1 MTGVD
6 EAVNSLKQVVLEL
19 EQKMQSRTVRGVEQ
33 LQQTDELKTALSR
46 QHELEEALLSVTNS
60 LDSIIGKLIDLAE
73 DCSLAQVDVSVNGQS
88 YRIACEDGQEDR
100 LVDLAAMVDEKVIEL
115 VNQIGQVGS
124 NRLLVMA
131 ALIIADEL
139 VDLKNEV
146 GSSRELEDKIKQ
158 EDMVL
163 TLQEIT
169 KRIENIAD
177 EVEQA

>member
-1 MTGVD
+1 M
-6 EAVNSLKQVVLEL
+6 
-19 EQKMQSRTVRGVEQ
+19 
-33 LQQTDELKTALSR
+33 
-46 QHELEEALLSVTNS
+46 
-60 LDSIIGKLIDLAE
+60 
-73 DCSLAQVDVSVNGQS
+73 AQVDVSVNGQS

-146 GSSRELEDKIKQ
+146 GSSRELEDNIKQ

>member
-1 MTGVD
+1 M
-6 EAVNSLKQVVLEL
+6 
-19 EQKMQSRTVRGVEQ
+19 
-33 LQQTDELKTALSR
+33 
-46 QHELEEALLSVTNS
+46 
-60 LDSIIGKLIDLAE
+60 
-73 DCSLAQVDVSVNGQS
+73 AQVDVSVNGQS

-100 LVDLAAMVDEKVIEL
+100 LVDLAAMVDEKVIGL

-146 GSSRELEDKIKQ
+146 GSSRELEDNIKQ

-169 KRIENIAD
+169 KRIENIAG

>member
-1 MTGVD
+1 M
-6 EAVNSLKQVVLEL
+6 
-19 EQKMQSRTVRGVEQ
+19 
-33 LQQTDELKTALSR
+33 
-46 QHELEEALLSVTNS
+46 
-60 LDSIIGKLIDLAE
+60 
-73 DCSLAQVDVSVNGQS
+73 AQVDVSVNGQS

-100 LVDLAAMVDEKVIEL
+100 LVDLATMVDEKVLEL

-146 GSSRELEDKIKQ
+146 GSLQ
-158 EDMVL
+158 EQKDNTNQQDTVL
-163 TLQEIT
+163 ALQEIT

-177 EVEQA
+177 QVEQA

>member
-1 MTGVD
+1 
-6 EAVNSLKQVVLEL
+6 
-19 EQKMQSRTVRGVEQ
+19 
-33 LQQTDELKTALSR
+33 
-46 QHELEEALLSVTNS
+46 
-60 LDSIIGKLIDLAE
+60 
-73 DCSLAQVDVSVNGQS
+73 LAQVDVSVNGQS

>member
-1 MTGVD
+1 M
-6 EAVNSLKQVVLEL
+6 
-19 EQKMQSRTVRGVEQ
+19 
-33 LQQTDELKTALSR
+33 
-46 QHELEEALLSVTNS
+46 
-60 LDSIIGKLIDLAE
+60 
-73 DCSLAQVDVSVNGQS
+73 AQVDVSVNGQS

-100 LVDLAAMVDEKVIEL
+100 LVDLAAMVDEKVIGL

-146 GSSRELEDKIKQ
+146 SSSRELKDSIKQ
-158 EDMVL
+158 QDVVL

-177 EVEQA
+177 QVEQA

>member
-1 MTGVD
+1 M
-6 EAVNSLKQVVLEL
+6 
-19 EQKMQSRTVRGVEQ
+19 
-33 LQQTDELKTALSR
+33 
-46 QHELEEALLSVTNS
+46 
-60 LDSIIGKLIDLAE
+60 
-73 DCSLAQVDVSVNGQS
+73 AQVDVSVNGQS

-100 LVDLAAMVDEKVIEL
+100 LVDLAAMVDEKVIGL
-115 VNQIGQVGS
+115 VNQIGEVGS

-146 GSSRELEDKIKQ
+146 GSSRELEDNTKQ
-158 EDMVL
+158 QDMVL

-177 EVEQA
+177 QVEQA

>member
-1 MTGVD
+1 M
-6 EAVNSLKQVVLEL
+6 
-19 EQKMQSRTVRGVEQ
+19 
-33 LQQTDELKTALSR
+33 
-46 QHELEEALLSVTNS
+46 
-60 LDSIIGKLIDLAE
+60 
-73 DCSLAQVDVSVNGQS
+73 AQVDVSVNGQS

-100 LVDLAAMVDEKVIEL
+100 LVDLAAMVDEKVIGL

-146 GSSRELEDKIKQ
+146 GSSRELEDNTKQ
-158 EDMVL
+158 QDMVL
-163 TLQEIT
+163 TLEEIT

-177 EVEQA
+177 QVEQA